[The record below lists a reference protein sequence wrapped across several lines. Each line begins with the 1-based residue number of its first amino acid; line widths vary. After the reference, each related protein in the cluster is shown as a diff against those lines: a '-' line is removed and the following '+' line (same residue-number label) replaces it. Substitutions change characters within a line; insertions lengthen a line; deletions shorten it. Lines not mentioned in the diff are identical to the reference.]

1 VRNLILQTARSNIQ
15 NQESAKASLVDCDD
29 WSPFSG
35 KDMPDGLATNLKK
48 STRWKPKGKLLYCD
62 TYERSTTSLVIGPV
76 MTCIGINKV
85 GRSHQD
91 DVEYTITTMKYE

>member
-35 KDMPDGLATNLKK
+35 KDMPDGLATN
-48 STRWKPKGKLLYCD
+48 
-62 TYERSTTSLVIGPV
+62 ERSTTSLVIGPV